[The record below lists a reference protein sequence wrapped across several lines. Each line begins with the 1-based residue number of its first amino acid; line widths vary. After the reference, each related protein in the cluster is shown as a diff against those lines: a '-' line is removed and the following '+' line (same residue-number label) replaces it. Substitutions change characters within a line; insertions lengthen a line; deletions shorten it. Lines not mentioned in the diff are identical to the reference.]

1 MKEVSKKLN
10 KDLDDLFFNYD
21 VAESQKL
28 IEILEVGVKMAEL
41 ELNLLEF
48 EKPYWFQKKKLK
60 SYQEQE
66 NKIKKRIKSYK
77 QRISLERKYL
87 DKIFKL

>member
-41 ELNLLEF
+41 ELK
-48 EKPYWFQKKKLK
+48 KPYWFQKKKLK